1 MASVEPKGEMV
12 VIRPDVERLDS
23 VHGKEFVGHLRPYI
37 DQGAHVL
44 LDFSEV
50 TFINSEALGYI
61 TMCLRRLR
69 HRNGSLSVCGLND
82 GPLSVFRMTRMDQIL
97 DGVYDTQEDAIA
109 AIERK

>member
-12 VIRPDVERLDS
+12 VLRPEFERLDS
-23 VHGKEFVGHLRPYI
+23 VHGREFVAQLRPYV

-44 LDFSEV
+44 LDFSDV

-69 HRNGSLSVCGLND
+69 HRNGSLSVCGLKESVY
-82 GPLSVFRMTRMDQIL
+82 SVFRMTRMDQIL
-97 DGVYDTQEDAIA
+97 DGVYDTTEEARA
-109 AIERK
+109 AINS